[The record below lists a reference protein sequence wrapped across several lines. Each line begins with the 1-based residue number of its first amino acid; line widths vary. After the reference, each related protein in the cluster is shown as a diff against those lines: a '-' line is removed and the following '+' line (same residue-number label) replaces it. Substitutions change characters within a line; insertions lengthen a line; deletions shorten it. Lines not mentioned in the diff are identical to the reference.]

1 MGQVTIDI
9 NGRPYRVACAD
20 GEEPHLEKLGRYV
33 NEKVGQLVAQ
43 AGQIGDTRLLVMASL
58 VIADE
63 LGEARGGIEK
73 PGAARTAAAGDR
85 IAEAIETVA
94 KRIDS
99 LAARLEGT

>member
-1 MGQVTIDI
+1 VGQVTIDI

-33 NEKVGQLVAQ
+33 NEKVSQLVAQ

-58 VIADE
+58 LIADE

-73 PGAARTAAAGDR
+73 GGAGTSGSDSVAAA
-85 IAEAIETVA
+85 IEAVA
-94 KRIDS
+94 QRMES
-99 LAARLEGT
+99 LAARLEAP

>member
-20 GEEPHLEKLGRYV
+20 GEEPHLEELGRYV

-63 LGEARGGIEK
+63 LGEAKGGIGKSGRASATNADQVADAIE
-73 PGAARTAAAGDR
+73 AAASR
-85 IAEAIETVA
+85 ME
-94 KRIDS
+94 S
-99 LAARLEGT
+99 LAARLEGA

>member
-33 NEKVGQLVAQ
+33 DGKVGQLVSQ
-43 AGQIGDTRLLVMASL
+43 TGQIGDTRLLVMASL

-63 LGEARGGIEK
+63 LGEARGGIDQPPK
-73 PGAARTAAAGDR
+73 ALAGADA
-85 IAEAIETVA
+85 IADAIETAA

>member
-20 GEEPHLEKLGRYV
+20 GEEQHIEKLGRYV
-33 NEKVGQLVAQ
+33 DEKVSQLVAQ

-58 VIADE
+58 LIADE

-73 PGAARTAAAGDR
+73 PPAAAANFDQ
-85 IAEAIETVA
+85 IAEAIEAVA
-94 KRIDS
+94 ERMES
-99 LAARLEGT
+99 LAARLEGA

>member
-9 NGRPYRVACAD
+9 NGRGYRIACAD
-20 GEEPHLEKLGRYV
+20 GEEPHLEELGRYV
-33 NEKVGQLVAQ
+33 NEKVSQLVTQ

-63 LGEARGGIEK
+63 LGEARGGIDK
-73 PGAARTAAAGDR
+73 RPAAKSAAGDA
-85 IAEAIETVA
+85 IAEAIEAAA

>member
-9 NGRPYRVACAD
+9 NGRPYRIACAD
-20 GEEPHLEKLGRYV
+20 GEEPHLQELGRYV
-33 NEKVGQLVAQ
+33 NEKVGHLVQQ

-63 LGEARGGIEK
+63 LGEAKGGIDK
-73 PGAARTAAAGDR
+73 PQPSQPGAADR
-85 IAEAIETVA
+85 IAEAIEA
-94 KRIDS
+94 AARRIDS